1 MALSSDLIMKS
12 HSKPTLYTLVLDMDE
27 TLVHF
32 DPRRR
37 MFRARP
43 HVEKFLKEMSQQW
56 EIVVFT
62 AGLKDYADWI
72 LNELDPQR
80 YISRRLY
87 RDSCTFRRGSYLKD
101 LKKVG
106 RDLTKV
112 VIVDNLPE
120 NFLLQ
125 KDNGIGIKSWFND
138 NSQDTEILKLQ
149 SVLNCLIT
157 LDDVREGIRKI
168 KGILTV

>member
-1 MALSSDLIMKS
+1 MPKFNNLSVSMEPPQR
-12 HSKPTLYTLVLDMDE
+12 KPSTPSLYTLVLDMDE

-37 MFRARP
+37 NFITRP
-43 HVEKFLKEMSQQW
+43 HVLNFLKEISQQW
-56 EIVVFT
+56 EVVVFT

-72 LNELDPQR
+72 LNDLDPNR

-106 RDLTKV
+106 RNLSRC

-120 NFLLQ
+120 NFSLQ
-125 KDNGIGIKSWFND
+125 RDNGIGIKSWFAD
-138 NSQDTEILKLQ
+138 N
-149 SVLNCLIT
+149 N
-157 LDDVREGIRKI
+157 
-168 KGILTV
+168 

>member
-1 MALSSDLIMKS
+1 MEPVKPV
-12 HSKPTLYTLVLDMDE
+12 KPTLYTLVLDMDE

-37 MFRARP
+37 MFRTRP
-43 HVEKFLKEMSQQW
+43 HVQNFLREMSQHW

-72 LNELDPQR
+72 LNDLDPNR

-101 LKKVG
+101 LKKLH
-106 RDLTKV
+106 RDLSKC

-120 NFLLQ
+120 NFALQ

-138 NSQDTEILKLQ
+138 NGQDCEILKLQ
-149 SVLNCLIT
+149 QVLFNLMT

-168 KGILTV
+168 RGMLTQ